1 MKKGMLIAML
11 LALSGTGHA
20 AENGFSG
27 PDCSKDTDARIVGGI
42 TDSLNEKFGESLTQ
56 SKYFQE
62 LIGKDVSRKI
72 IRLSSEKISKKEAER
87 LMYRR
92 ARRDGF
98 SPEDIEK
105 SGMKVQYLRMDLYR
119 QYYLIESSKGFKAIA
134 EYYSAV
140 AKGNWPE
147 NDKEAQAC
155 GVDLEKIYVISDTLE
170 GHTYDFATR

>member
-27 PDCSKDTDARIVGGI
+27 PDCSKDTDGRIFGGLWDSVSADDSGYKKYADILVKKDTVLKI
-42 TDSLNEKFGESLTQ
+42 T
-56 SKYFQE
+56 
-62 LIGKDVSRKI
+62 
-72 IRLSSEKISKKEAER
+72 RLSSEKISKEEAER

-92 ARRDGF
+92 AKRNGY
-98 SPEDIEK
+98 SQADIEEG
-105 SGMKVQYLRMDLYR
+105 GMKVQYLKMALYR
-119 QYYLIESSKGFKAIA
+119 QYYLIDSNKGFKAVA

-147 NDKEAQAC
+147 DDKEAQVC
-155 GVDLEKIYVISDTLE
+155 GVDLENIYIISDTIN
-170 GHTYDFATR
+170 GHTSDFATR